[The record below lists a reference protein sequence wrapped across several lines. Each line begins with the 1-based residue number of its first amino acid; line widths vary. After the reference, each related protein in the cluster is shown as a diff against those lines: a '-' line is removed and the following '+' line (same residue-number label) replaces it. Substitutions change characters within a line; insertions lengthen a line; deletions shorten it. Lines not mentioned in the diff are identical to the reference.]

1 MIRRKVLHEILQD
14 PLGPYHEKDVLDKDC
29 QSSGR
34 CQLVLYSFILEHN
47 GRVIGYAPDAFL
59 PVLKASHPLYSL
71 DESETPLDG
80 PGEDKRKFRFRGI
93 LNIGDPEWLS
103 EFGVKIVE
111 AELNL
116 RLKEWCMREGER
128 PKTPLSLKSLFNG
141 KLLRRRNSSFRNDD
155 GECELLL
162 KIQGER
168 GMPAVFMHCTCFCS
182 LRRSRPNG
190 LFTARK
196 APEGLLWTSKDQY
209 VSKLAR
215 SQADTY
221 WWPRNRKYE
230 VLTMDVASYSRSENY
245 FWRYRL
251 LDIMDKI
258 CKKRGDIDSIKKQDP
273 EWFTRQYL
281 RFFAYPK
288 EDRHRRLIHDSDDS
302 DLDDEG
308 NPRTPRQLLHVH
320 KSEILGLF
328 AAHSEWI
335 INQEISRP
343 GIKLNVE
350 AWEAFSQ
357 RVKKERR
364 DAAKN
369 GVSWGWP
376 VGQEHRADDFPSSAS
391 SEEEG
396 SDENAA
402 NLVIG
407 KSKEVVKRKRKIAKR
422 KKLKGRVESSASESE
437 SDPEG
442 HAYASDWSVPS
453 DSAWESDEL
462 NVDDQDVRDAIP
474 WELRMLPDPPD
485 ADGRWRCPLPNCLYE
500 VDLRNLTEDE
510 CWNADRAVA
519 GYILQKRWRNVY
531 QDGTVLEG
539 WLQMVRNHYDDHFT
553 EVGVRW
559 ADHTRVRQTLWLI
572 SAVGLTQASVE
583 PR

>member
-14 PLGPYHEKDVLDKDC
+14 PLGPYHEKDVLGKDC

-47 GRVIGYAPDAFL
+47 GRVIG
-59 PVLKASHPLYSL
+59 L

-141 KLLRRRNSSFRNDD
+141 KLLRRKNSSFRNDD

-168 GMPAVFMHCTCFCS
+168 GMPAVFMHS
-182 LRRSRPNG
+182 
-190 LFTARK
+190 RK
-196 APEGLLWTSKDQY
+196 APEGLLWTSKDQ
-209 VSKLAR
+209 
-215 SQADTY
+215 
-221 WWPRNRKYE
+221 NRKYE

-273 EWFTRQYL
+273 DWFTRQYL

-343 GIKLNVE
+343 GIKLNVK

-422 KKLKGRVESSASESE
+422 KKPKGRVESSASESE

-510 CWNADRAVA
+510 CWNVDRAVA

-559 ADHTRVRQTLWLI
+559 ADHTRNHAEWIRPPEKRDGDHVRGPLPLKGSLRGEATVPVVHI
-572 SAVGLTQASVE
+572 GDNV
-583 PR
+583 